1 MYFVRRCFVFKNLSL
16 IFLYLLI
23 TSCNHNLDLIKETK
37 ETKTNITYVEK
48 PFEIRWNI
56 QKKSI
61 TTIPI
66 DINKKLKIICKEFN
80 KIVLIKIK
88 TLKDNTAIGTFEC
101 RI

>member
-1 MYFVRRCFVFKNLSL
+1 MCMLNYLLL

-23 TSCNHNLDLIKETK
+23 TSCNHNIDLVKETK
-37 ETKTNITYVEK
+37 KKNTNLAYAEK
-48 PFEIRWNI
+48 PFEIKWNI

-66 DINKKLKIICKEFN
+66 NIDKKLKIICKDFN
-80 KIVLIKIK
+80 KIILIKIK
-88 TLKDNTAIGTFEC
+88 TFKDNTALGTFEC

>member
-1 MYFVRRCFVFKNLSL
+1 MFKNLL
-16 IFLYLLI
+16 LVFLYLLI
-23 TSCNHNLDLIKETK
+23 TSCNHNIGLVKESKKTN
-37 ETKTNITYVEK
+37 TNITYVEE

-61 TTIPI
+61 TTIPFEV
-66 DINKKLKIICKEFN
+66 NKKLKIICEEFN